1 MHKKGDMED
10 HNLETKHLN

>member
-1 MHKKGDMED
+1 MED